1 VEADELEGEVVL
13 EKEEG
18 GGGGKGG
25 IGNELGRNFKPLSP

>member
-1 VEADELEGEVVL
+1 MEADEWEGEVVL

-25 IGNELGRNFKPLSP
+25 IGIEPGRKFKP